1 VGTLAQT
8 RISNL
13 RVPLSKRQKAPIAI
27 PNRKDL
33 LDGNKNPVAA
43 LQNALKIGSPL
54 DVYKLYGVVHH
65 SSLVSSLTPEDVF
78 SIIQKAGGE
87 RFSFLGGLRAFEFAL
102 SVRKDYIA
110 SGRTPTLDMELEV
123 IKTGKS
129 VAYNSLHIVLQH
141 VQDVLNSPT
150 GAGPGA
156 KEQILTLLFGFK
168 FDISQLEWLFAKM
181 VAQNLDVGDAFL
193 QMMNAYSS
201 TGNVSKSEKI
211 YHQMQQQGLATSTD
225 HLLALIYG
233 FATLGDVV
241 QTRKY
246 IQLLPDDKEAHKK
259 GLKYLILCY
268 AERGLQ
274 SDAIQAYREYRR
286 NGYPTS
292 SFLYEQMIKSCIS
305 TTDTKGVLKFFHKTN
320 GFKSMGMYTQLV
332 KGLLAANSSVT
343 AWKSVREALV
353 QYTDR
358 NRTRRVHVPS
368 EMAEA
373 LVQDLEGKHID
384 YFRDRVKLVNLPLEH
399 RTQLI
404 SKMIYFASEP
414 LAEVL
419 YQQFEKGICELA
431 QTPVQAT
438 LNYMHVLSKD
448 AKNSQKTQE
457 LFESCIDISFSR
469 EVDLYSALLHS
480 KQEQSEIQRI
490 FEDMEKHNLQI
501 NGDMIVPLVKGL
513 GQSKVLELVKSGKIP
528 VRKGELDTDLIPL
541 TF

>member
-1 VGTLAQT
+1 LAET

-13 RVPLSKRQKAPIAI
+13 RVPLSKRQNAPASV
-27 PNRKDL
+27 PNKKDL
-33 LDGNKNPVAA
+33 LDGAKNPVAA

-65 SSLVSSLTPEDVF
+65 SSLGSALSTEDVY

-102 SVRKDYIA
+102 SVRKDYLS
-110 SGRTPTLDMELEV
+110 SGRTPTLEMELEV

-141 VQDVLNSPT
+141 IQDVLNSPVC
-150 GAGPGA
+150 AAPGA
-156 KEQILTLLFGFK
+156 KDQILTLLFGFK

-181 VAQNLDVGDAFL
+181 VSQNLDVGDAFL
-193 QMMNAYSS
+193 GMMNAYAES
-201 TGNVSKSEKI
+201 GNVSKAEKI
-211 YHQMQQQGLATSTD
+211 YQQMQQQGLSTSKD
-225 HLLALIYG
+225 HLIALIRG
-233 FATLGDVV
+233 FALLGDIV

-246 IQLLPDDKEAHKK
+246 VQFLPDDKEAHKK

-274 SDAIQAYREYRR
+274 SDAIQTYREYRR
-286 NGYPTS
+286 NGYPST
-292 SFLYEQMIKSCIS
+292 SFLYEQMIKACIS
-305 TTDTKGVLKFFHKTN
+305 STDTKGVLKFFHKTN
-320 GFKSMGMYTQLV
+320 GYKSMGMYTQLV

-384 YFRDRVKLVNLPLEH
+384 YFRDRVNLVNLPLEH

-404 SKMIYFASEP
+404 SKMIYFASDT
-414 LAEVL
+414 LAELL
-419 YQQFEKGICELA
+419 YQQFEKGACELA

-438 LNYMHVLSKD
+438 LNLMYVLSK
-448 AKNSQKTQE
+448 NPSNGQKVQQ
-457 LFESCIDISFSR
+457 LFDSCIDISFSR
-469 EVDLYSALLHS
+469 EIDLYATLLNS
-480 KQEQSEIQRI
+480 KEDATEIQRV
-490 FEDMEKHNLQI
+490 FKDMEMHGLKI
-501 NGDMIVPLVKGL
+501 NGDMIRPLVKGL
-513 GQSKVLELVKSGKIP
+513 GQSKVQELVTAGKVP
-528 VRKGELDTDLIPL
+528 VRKGELNTDLIPL
-541 TF
+541 SF